1 MSGYHEGNREIHNY
15 ITAKL
20 RENSLLGYLS
30 RKIERLPSVYRYL
43 VPHSASSG
51 MKPSS
56 LASVKFSRTRHIR
69 RRKEVWNLKVS
80 SRITKKS
87 IRCWPK
93 TTLSTQSICPSIRS
107 PFICVATHNTS
118 PTPSPPSNQSHPI
131 LYKLPSNSTNIFY
144 KRSIKPFL
152 MTSKCW
158 PFDSFWRRISIL

>member
-1 MSGYHEGNREIHNY
+1 MSGYHEDNRDIHNY

-69 RRKEVWNLKVS
+69 RRKEVLNLKAS
-80 SRITKKS
+80 SRTTKKS

-93 TTLSTQSICPSIRS
+93 TTLSTQSICPSTRS
-107 PFICVATHNTS
+107 PSTCAATHNTS
-118 PTPSPPSNQSHPI
+118 PISSPSSTQSHPI
-131 LYKLPSNSTNIFY
+131 LYNLPSSSTNIFC
-144 KRSIKPFL
+144 KRSIRLFL
-152 MTSKCW
+152 MT
-158 PFDSFWRRISIL
+158 